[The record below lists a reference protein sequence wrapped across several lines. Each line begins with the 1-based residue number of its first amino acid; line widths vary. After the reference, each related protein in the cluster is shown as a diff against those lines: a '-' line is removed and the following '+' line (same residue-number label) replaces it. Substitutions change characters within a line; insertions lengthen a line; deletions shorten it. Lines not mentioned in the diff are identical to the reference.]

1 MIYLKQLKIFSYY
14 RKFLRFLADLLC
26 ENLSLASVFKAIII
40 TQLVLK
46 ITTYRKKQTKKQKK
60 QQQHYCSPTQ
70 LSHHKI
76 YQKVFCVFSN

>member
-40 TQLVLK
+40 TQLLLK
-46 ITTYRKKQTKKQKK
+46 ITTYKKKTNKKTKKTTTLLFT
-60 QQQHYCSPTQ
+60 HPTVAPQ
-70 LSHHKI
+70 DIPKSVL
-76 YQKVFCVFSN
+76 CVF